1 MSCLKTGAVKSKP
14 SLSMAKIVLDAS
26 ALLAYIHGEPGAERV
41 AAVLDEAVISAV
53 NLAEA
58 VTKLV
63 LTTGSTDRTLRL
75 IAEAEVDVADFD
87 QRLAQET
94 GALAAVTRAR
104 GLSLGDR
111 ACLAL
116 ARREQATAMT
126 ADHAWSNLDIGVEVQ
141 LIRSSS
147 RGTQ

>member
-1 MSCLKTGAVKSKP
+1 
-14 SLSMAKIVLDAS
+14 MARVVLDAS

-41 AAVLDEAVISAV
+41 AEVLGDAVICTV

-63 LTTGSTDRTLRL
+63 LTTGSPDRTLEL
-75 IAEAEVDVADFD
+75 IEEAAVDVVDFDRTLAEAAGL
-87 QRLAQET
+87 LA
-94 GALAAVTRAR
+94 VRTRGR

-116 ARREQATAMT
+116 ARREGATAVT
-126 ADHAWSNLDIGVEVQ
+126 ADNAWHKVDLGIDIQ
-141 LIRSSS
+141 FIR
-147 RGTQ
+147 

>member
-1 MSCLKTGAVKSKP
+1 MNCLKIGGVKSKP
-14 SLSMAKIVLDAS
+14 NLNMAKIVLDAS
-26 ALLAYIHGEPGAERV
+26 ALLAYIHSEPGAERV
-41 AAVLDEAVISAV
+41 AAVLEEAVISAV

-58 VTKLV
+58 ITKLV

-75 IAEAEVDVADFD
+75 IAEAEVDVVDFD

-94 GALAAVTRAR
+94 GALAAITRNR

-116 ARREQATAMT
+116 ARREQAAAMT

-147 RGTQ
+147 RGTR